1 MPTKYYK
8 LAEFL
13 YDRYG
18 IERGSEIL
26 CKGNIDNLI
35 RLYV

>member
-1 MPTKYYK
+1 MMSKYHE

-18 IERGSEIL
+18 VDRGNQIL
-26 CKGNIDNLI
+26 CKGNIENLI
-35 RLYV
+35 RLYL